1 MSKVI
6 DNPFAAVYE
15 GDALTTLRT
24 LADDS
29 VDCCVTSPP
38 YWGLRDYGTGTWE
51 GGSDE
56 CNHKNDLNA
65 RVDRP
70 KGLLH
75 SPESV
80 DKMQQI
86 FNGLCGKCGAT
97 RIDQQM
103 GLEPSPFEY
112 IDKMAGV
119 FDEVR
124 RVLKPSGTCW
134 LVIGDSYAGGGKGSG
149 GQIGKQAGENAI
161 KPKDLCGIP
170 WRLAFALQERGW
182 YLRQDIIWAK
192 PNPMPESVT
201 DRCTRSHEY
210 VFMLTK
216 CAGYA
221 YDGEAISTP
230 IYEASLDRYNRGW
243 NGNEQKG
250 RTGSRVDNFNGYFG
264 NAQALSTTTVNRRD
278 VWQIITEPFADAHF
292 ATFPTKLVEL
302 CIKAG
307 CPADGVVL
315 DPFGGCG
322 TTGEVAVK
330 LGRRAILI
338 ELNPQYVEMI
348 RKNLGLFA
356 MAAQ

>member
-1 MSKVI
+1 MTAVI
-6 DNPFAAVYE
+6 DSPFATVYE

-24 LADDS
+24 LEADS

-38 YWGLRDYGTGTWE
+38 YWGLRDYG
-51 GGSDE
+51 
-56 CNHKNDLNA
+56 HA
-65 RVDRP
+65 
-70 KGLLH
+70 
-75 SPESV
+75 
-80 DKMQQI
+80 
-86 FNGLCGKCGAT
+86 
-97 RIDQQM
+97 QQM

-112 IDKMAGV
+112 IEKMAGV

-134 LVIGDSYAGGGKGSG
+134 LVIGDSYAGMNKSRKYADVQNSAKQISNNGSYAYHG
-149 GQIGKQAGENAI
+149 NWSADASQFGTI

-216 CAGYA
+216 CARYA
-221 YDGEAISTP
+221 YDGDAIS
-230 IYEASLDRYNRGW
+230 ERSQW
-243 NGNEQKG
+243 NGMSGDKNYRHSLNARIDGGMNSGTHNRRDSGIPRTFHNHDLAMSTG
-250 RTGSRVDNFNGYFG
+250 RCGDRIDGTR
-264 NAQALSTTTVNRRD
+264 NRRD
-278 VWQIITEPFADAHF
+278 VWTIQGEPFPDAHF

-307 CPADGVVL
+307 CPPDGVVL

-330 LGRRAILI
+330 LGKRAILI
-338 ELNPQYVEMI
+338 ELNPQYIEMI

-356 MAAQ
+356 MATA